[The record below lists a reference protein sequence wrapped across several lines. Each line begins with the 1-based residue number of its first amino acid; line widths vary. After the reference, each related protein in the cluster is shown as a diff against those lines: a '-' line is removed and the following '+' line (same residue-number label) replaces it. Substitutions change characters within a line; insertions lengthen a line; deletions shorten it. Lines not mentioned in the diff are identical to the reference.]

1 MKTFGIDGCRAGWLA
16 VSMDGEQAAF
26 RLIESSDALTAIFEQ
41 SERIFIDIPIGLSE
55 EKPRTCDVL
64 LRRVLGKG
72 YSSSV
77 FSPPVRATLMMTD
90 YEAACNVNEAKSG
103 KRLSK
108 QSWNIIPKIKEVD
121 SILQEHKALAQ
132 HVHESHPEL
141 LFKKLNRGG
150 APLAKKKTD
159 EGFQQRYDLLRKAD
173 GRSEDVFLEMRNT
186 LKKSE
191 AQNDDLLDALVLGV
205 MAEQSLYRPV
215 RTLPLPPEYD
225 ATALPMAV
233 HFV

>member
-16 VSMDGEQAAF
+16 VSLDGDEAYF
-26 RLIESSDALTAIFEQ
+26 SLIEDPAALTKLFQ
-41 SERIFIDIPIGLSE
+41 NSERVFIDVPIGLSE
-55 EKPRTCDVL
+55 SEPRMCDIL

-72 YSSSV
+72 YGASV
-77 FSPPVRATLMMTD
+77 FSPPVRAALMMTD
-90 YEAACNVNEAKSG
+90 YTAACDINEAKSG

-108 QSWNIIPKIKEVD
+108 QSWNITNKIKEVD
-121 SILQEHKALAQ
+121 SILQEDKRLAQ

-150 APLAKKKTD
+150 APLEKKKTE

-173 GRSEDVFLEMRNT
+173 ERSEDLFLEMRNS
-186 LKKSE
+186 LKKNQ
-191 AQNDDLLDALVLGV
+191 AKNDDLLDALVLGV

-215 RTLPLPPEYD
+215 RTLPLPPQYD
-225 ATALPMAV
+225 ATGLPMAI